1 VESRPFDD
9 IARAV
14 AKDESTRRG
23 ILRMAAVAG
32 VGASSFGLAVDALA
46 KKKKHKKKC
55 KKPKP
60 AALQTEIIAC
70 PGPRNSPSGGARRFA
85 QTFTAA
91 QTGVLTTALVEV
103 SPVPIGGTDFVIDI
117 RSVDSDGVPTSEILA
132 SVDIFD
138 VPQTGADPPLK
149 LAALFDPPAKVVKDQ
164 QYAVAVTDTQASSSS
179 GYSVSLRSGNACA
192 GQVFSDT
199 VANGTFTPIP
209 GFDLVFAVSITF

>member
-9 IARAV
+9 LARAV
-14 AKDESTRRG
+14 AKDEPTRRG
-23 ILRMAAVAG
+23 ILRMAAATG
-32 VGASSFGLAVDALA
+32 VGASGLLGSVVDALA
-46 KKKKHKKKC
+46 KKKKRKKKC

-103 SPVPIGGTDFVIDI
+103 STVPIGGIDFVIDI
-117 RSVDSDGVPTSEILA
+117 RSVDDEGVPTTETLA

-149 LAALFDPPAKVVKDQ
+149 LAALFDPPANVVKDQ
-164 QYAVAVTDTQASSSS
+164 QYAVAVTDTPASS

-192 GQVFSDT
+192 GQVYSDT
-199 VANGTFTPIP
+199 VANGTFTPIV